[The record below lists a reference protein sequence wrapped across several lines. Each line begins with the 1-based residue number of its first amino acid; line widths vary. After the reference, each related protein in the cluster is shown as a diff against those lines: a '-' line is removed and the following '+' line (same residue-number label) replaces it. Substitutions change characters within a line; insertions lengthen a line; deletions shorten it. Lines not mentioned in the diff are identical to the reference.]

1 MDDDGGGGERKRK
14 RQEDEMVKDW
24 KGEAEDMWKKAIR
37 DNSNLQLA
45 DSTPLFLSVLLKLRE
60 DRNQQSINEIKHLL
74 MEKKEEQGAPAPTI
88 AQVLKSGP
96 KQFESGIIENSLT
109 IKLDGPQNYESF
121 QSTKKQVAKL
131 FTDRGVRPIE
141 IRQSKAGNAVVKF
154 S

>member
-109 IKLDGPQNYESF
+109 IKI
-121 QSTKKQVAKL
+121 TKVSNPRKK
-131 FTDRGVRPIE
+131 
-141 IRQSKAGNAVVKF
+141 
-154 S
+154 